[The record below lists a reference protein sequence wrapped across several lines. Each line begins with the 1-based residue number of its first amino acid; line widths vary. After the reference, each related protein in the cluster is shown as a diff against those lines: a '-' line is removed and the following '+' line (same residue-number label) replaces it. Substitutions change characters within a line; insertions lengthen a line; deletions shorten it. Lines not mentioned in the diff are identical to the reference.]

1 MSLFR
6 SDFEVLTLLIFFLPI
21 EILLAIMNSILQIMK
36 IICFLSLHTADSNP
50 EVCKG

>member
-1 MSLFR
+1 MCLFR
-6 SDFEVLTLLIFFLPI
+6 SDFEVLTLLIFLPI
-21 EILLAIMNSILQIMK
+21 QILLAIMNSILEIMK

>member
-1 MSLFR
+1 MCLFR
-6 SDFEVLTLLIFFLPI
+6 SDFEVLTLLIFLPI
-21 EILLAIMNSILQIMK
+21 EILLAIMNSILEIMK

>member
-1 MSLFR
+1 MCLFR
-6 SDFEVLTLLIFFLPI
+6 SDFEVLTLLIFLPI
-21 EILLAIMNSILQIMK
+21 EILLAIMNSILDIMK

>member
-1 MSLFR
+1 MCLFR
-6 SDFEVLTLLIFFLPI
+6 SDFEVLTLLIFLPI
-21 EILLAIMNSILQIMK
+21 QILLAIMNSILEIMN